1 MQKLDLGVNI
11 DHIATLRQARQI
23 TEPDP
28 MQALSILKQAGAH
41 QVTIHLREDRRHIQ
55 DFDVCEIM
63 QHSSLPVNIECA
75 NDPKIIDLICAK
87 RPFKATLV
95 PEKREEVTTEGGLDM
110 TNPALNLTIAML
122 KNSKIKVATFINPD
136 EKSIKLSK
144 DLGADGIELHTGT
157 YANLYLALN
166 EQNLSHLNLLKDL
179 TNLDRLELETR
190 LKDEID
196 SLKNAAKFAKSLGLE
211 VYAGHG
217 LNANNLDP
225 IAKIKEISELNIGHS
240 IIARSIFV
248 GLKDAIKEI
257 LDSMQRARN
266 S

>member
-23 TEPDP
+23 TQPDP
-28 MQALSILKQAGAH
+28 IQALSILKQAGAN

-55 DFDVCEIM
+55 DYDVLNILK
-63 QHSSLPVNIECA
+63 HSSLPVNIECA
-75 NDPKIIDLICAK
+75 NSPEIIDLICAK

-110 TNPALNLTIAML
+110 RNPALNLTIAKL
-122 KNSKIKVATFINPD
+122 KKSNIKVATFINPD
-136 EKSIKLSK
+136 ENSIELSK
-144 DLGADGIELHTGT
+144 ALGADGIELHTGT

-166 EQNLSHLNLLKDL
+166 EQNLSHLNLLK
-179 TNLDRLELETR
+179 NLHHTDKKTLEKMLQ
-190 LKDEID
+190 DELD
-196 SLKNAAKFAKSLGLE
+196 SLKNAAKFAKSLDLE

-217 LNANNLDP
+217 LDARNLAP
-225 IAKIKEISELNIGHS
+225 IAKIPEISELNIGHS
-240 IIARSIFV
+240 IIARSIFI

-257 LDSMQRARN
+257 LDSIQKAQKG
-266 S
+266 